1 MSQYSWAVV
10 VGLVDQVEVEVL
22 VEEDGG
28 KGKTGVRRKPNF
40 SPGSHWS
47 SQLANHWFNNWV
59 LITWAN
65 LSSTVVRQQG
75 VATDSESCWL
85 CFCWSPPQL
94 LLLLTCK
101 SKLTAWAAG
110 PSAVLPSSHGHT
122 TLPRTFRPT
131 PNTPSYYLTHDT
143 SFLSC
148 GIHRCSLKFLLCVQ
162 FPRNLKRIMCS
173 LKSARLCGH
182 EKILQFLSIDILS
195 AVFIGTLPFIS
206 SAFKFCSW
214 HLPQKYSS

>member
-1 MSQYSWAVV
+1 MTSVAEFFFPPF
-10 VGLVDQVEVEVL
+10 G
-22 VEEDGG
+22 
-28 KGKTGVRRKPNF
+28 KPNF
-40 SPGSHWS
+40 SPGPHWS
-47 SQLANHWFNNWV
+47 SQLANRWFNNWV

-131 PNTPSYYLTHDT
+131 PNTPSYYLTHNT
-143 SFLSC
+143 SFLSS
-148 GIHRCSLKFLLCVQ
+148 GIDRCCLKIHLCVQ
-162 FPRNLKRIMCS
+162 FLRTHFPRNLKQIMRSQFTQTWKDMKRYCNFC
-173 LKSARLCGH
+173 RLIFS
-182 EKILQFLSIDILS
+182 EQFLN
-195 AVFIGTLPFIS
+195 FIGTL
-206 SAFKFCSW
+206 
-214 HLPQKYSS
+214 L